1 MNIDAGT
8 AVAII
13 TALVAILGGIN
24 SWRNSRI
31 AAEASRIA
39 VEASRTAAKKSEV
52 DRLSCIIDTQGE
64 HITSQDARIDRLE
77 AERDELRSELEATR
91 SRLTE
96 VEAQHDDLCK
106 WVRDK
111 LGYDPIKRRP
121 ITQPLGD
128 AP

>member
-8 AVAII
+8 VVAII
-13 TALVAILGGIN
+13 TALVAALGGIN

-52 DRLSCIIDTQGE
+52 DRLSCIIETQSE
-64 HITSQDARIDRLE
+64 HIASQDQRIDRLE
-77 AERDELRSELEATR
+77 AERDDYAHRLSEI
-91 SRLTE
+91 
-96 VEAQHDDLCK
+96 EAQYKDLCA
-106 WVRDK
+106 WVRQ
-111 LGYDPIKRRP
+111 LGYDPIERKK
-121 ITQPLGD
+121 ITGPLSGG